1 MNIFHRNFHCSV
13 FQSTPSTRRETIV
26 MYIKLLPE
34 IDFNP
39 LPPHG
44 GRQFKAF
51 CWWIVPVFQS
61 TPSTRR
67 ETHDPD
73 YNSVSYEYFNPL
85 PPHGGR
91 LNFSMRKKPFR
102 DFNPLPPHGGRRKKS
117 NNGNLYLVIS
127 IHSLHTEGD
136 HHLFAFRRSA
146 RNFNPLP
153 PHGGRLG
160 VVFSVAI
167 DAVISIHSLHTEG
180 DVGNGR
186 ALHTLDISIHSLH
199 TEGDRR
205 CIFCRHRRCYFNPLP
220 PHGGRQQGML

>member
-73 YNSVSYEYFNPL
+73 SNSVSYEYFNPL

-136 HHLFAFRRSA
+136 
-146 RNFNPLP
+146 
-153 PHGGRLG
+153 
-160 VVFSVAI
+160 
-167 DAVISIHSLHTEG
+167 G
-180 DVGNGR
+180 D
-186 ALHTLDISIHSLH
+186 
-199 TEGDRR
+199 
-205 CIFCRHRRCYFNPLP
+205 
-220 PHGGRQQGML
+220 